1 MQPMD
6 LELAYLM
13 KEEAMKSADGCA
25 LLSFPEG
32 YKAPTKFIA
41 NNRWWVLKGGLYFA
55 PCVTE
60 EVAGG

>member
-1 MQPMD
+1 
-6 LELAYLM
+6 
-13 KEEAMKSADGCA
+13 MKSADGCA